1 MNNELGEQ
9 SNAHQQIIEYL
20 IQVQA
25 RVARDVVQI
34 APSTWAIHGPI
45 AADGEVILAEF
56 NTREGADA
64 AIDQLWSAERGTTA
78 PRRPSRSRAVR
89 PRGTSHLQYR
99 RPLNKANADAA

>member
-34 APSTWAIHGPI
+34 APTTWAIHGPI
-45 AADGEVILAEF
+45 AVDGEVIMAEF
-56 NTREGADA
+56 NSREGADA

-78 PRRPSRSRAVR
+78 P
-89 PRGTSHLQYR
+89 
-99 RPLNKANADAA
+99 